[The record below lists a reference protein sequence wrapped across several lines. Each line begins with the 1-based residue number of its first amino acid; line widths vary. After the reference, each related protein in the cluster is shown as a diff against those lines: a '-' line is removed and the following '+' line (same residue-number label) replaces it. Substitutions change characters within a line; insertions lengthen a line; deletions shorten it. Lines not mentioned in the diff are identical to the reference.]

1 MHIESIL
8 VATDLS
14 PHDAVGVQRACQLA
28 ALHRAAL
35 KLVYVPRG
43 HDPEAEDPAT
53 LPETARLLERRLGL
67 PVRALLPGPANL
79 ADLRHEDAADLLV
92 LADRHERSLASWW
105 RGQPLQQLL
114 RHWPS
119 PVLVTRGVPQPN
131 YRRILATIDLS
142 DRSKALVAA
151 AAAMDPQAE
160 LELFHAVST
169 REQASRYEL
178 EVPPQAASASYRE
191 ECARFLR
198 YRMVS
203 MTDSFETRRNRVL
216 ATIGQGEIGRQTV
229 IQQEHSGADLVV
241 VGSRRQSLL
250 GELLRGS
257 VAWRVVA
264 EAASDVLVVP
274 LDLAPSPSTLRA
286 GFTGAAG

>member
-1 MHIESIL
+1 MHIRSIL

-28 ALHRAAL
+28 ATHRAAL

-43 HDPEAEDPAT
+43 QDPEAEDPAT
-53 LPETARLLERRLGL
+53 LPITARLLQRRLGL
-67 PVRALLPGPANL
+67 PVRALLPGPASL
-79 ADLRHEDAADLLV
+79 ADLRHQDAADLLV
-92 LADRHERSLASWW
+92 LVHRHEPSPAGWW

-119 PVLVTRGVPQPN
+119 PVLVARSVPQPH

-142 DRSKALVAA
+142 APSRALVAA

-169 REQASRYEL
+169 REQARRYEL
-178 EVPPQAASASYRE
+178 QVPPQAASAYRE

-203 MTDSFETRRNRVL
+203 MTDSFGTRRNRVL

-241 VGSRRQSLL
+241 VGSRRQSLVR
-250 GELLRGS
+250 EFLRGS
-257 VAWRVVA
+257 IAWRVVA

-274 LDLAPSPSTLRA
+274 MDLAPTPSKLRA